1 MVIWFCPYSRKCVLL
16 LQYFHLIHDVVLA
29 YICTHIRSFCHCPIL
44 SLIPHS
50 HFSYEILDYGECYKI
65 CSKIEITKNIFF
77 AIYQKRVG
85 HSSTDK
91 LTWLYYNQIF
101 HYTDHHTEKICI
113 QDYCFNSYLLC
124 SCVCNHILRVCSMN
138 QMLLQAALLTSPAN
152 LASDCH
158 HIMLERMTKIKNR
171 VLCYL
176 VLSQGQFSQTSYLVN
191 YLWQ

>member
-1 MVIWFCPYSRKCVLL
+1 MLHWFCPYSRKCVLL

-77 AIYQKRVG
+77 AIYQIRVG

-91 LTWLYYNQIF
+91 LTWLYYIKYFITLTTTLKRFAFKTIALIAIYSAVAFATTFYEFVAWIRCFYKLPSSHPQQI
-101 HYTDHHTEKICI
+101 
-113 QDYCFNSYLLC
+113 
-124 SCVCNHILRVCSMN
+124 
-138 QMLLQAALLTSPAN
+138 
-152 LASDCH
+152 
-158 HIMLERMTKIKNR
+158 
-171 VLCYL
+171 
-176 VLSQGQFSQTSYLVN
+176 
-191 YLWQ
+191 